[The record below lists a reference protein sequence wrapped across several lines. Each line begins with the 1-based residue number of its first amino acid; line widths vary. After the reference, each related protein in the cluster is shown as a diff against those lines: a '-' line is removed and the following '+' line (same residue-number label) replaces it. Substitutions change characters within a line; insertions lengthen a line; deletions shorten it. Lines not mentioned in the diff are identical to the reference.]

1 MNFDI
6 AAEMAADE
14 GISVKTVRIWDDVA
28 SAPVGKISD
37 RRGIAGD
44 LFVSKIAGAVSAAV
58 KNLEEVYRVTSQAR
72 DNTRSMGVAV
82 AAGSIPETGVLTF
95 ELPADEIEIG
105 IGLHGESLGYPAKR
119 CFMLIPWSKK

>member
-28 SAPVGKISD
+28 SAPVEKITG

-44 LFVSKIAGAVSAAV
+44 LFVIKIAGAVSAAV
-58 KNLEEVYRVTSQAR
+58 KNLEEVYRITSQAR
-72 DNTRSMGVAV
+72 DNTCSMGVAV
-82 AAGSIPETGVLTF
+82 APGSIPETGLATF

-105 IGLHGESLGYPAKR
+105 MGLHDRAWG
-119 CFMLIPWSKK
+119 IPQKDASC